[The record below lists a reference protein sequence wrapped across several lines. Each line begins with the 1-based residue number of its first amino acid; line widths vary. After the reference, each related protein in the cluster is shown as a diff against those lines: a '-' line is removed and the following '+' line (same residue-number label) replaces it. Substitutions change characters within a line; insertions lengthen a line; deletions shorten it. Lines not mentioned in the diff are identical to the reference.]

1 MTPTSGQY
9 GMLGEF
15 KEADALAAAA
25 RRTYEA
31 GYRHVETYSPFPVE
45 GVAESLG
52 FTHTRLP
59 WIVLIGGLVG
69 CLGGY
74 GLQYWVSVINYPI
87 NVGGRPHHS
96 WPAFLPV
103 TFEMTVLVAAL
114 SAILGMFALN
124 GLPRPH
130 HPLFGVK
137 GFDRATQD
145 RFFLSIRATDPLFHT
160 DTTRQFLMEL
170 GAEEVIHVA
179 E

>member
-1 MTPTSGQY
+1 MTSRGGQY
-9 GMLGEF
+9 GMLAEF
-15 KEADALAAAA
+15 AEADALAAAA
-25 RRTYEA
+25 RRAHDA

-59 WIVLIGGLVG
+59 WIVLIGGIIG

-74 GLQYWVSVINYPI
+74 ALQYWVTVVNYPV
-87 NVGGRPHHS
+87 NVGGRPLHS

-114 SAILGMFALN
+114 AAILGMFALN

-137 GFDRATQD
+137 NFDRATQD
-145 RFFLSIRATDPLFHT
+145 RFFLSIRATDPLFHV
-160 DTTRQFLMEL
+160 DTTRQFLAEL
-170 GAEEVIHVA
+170 GPEEVIDVA
-179 E
+179 D